1 MILALATCLAVLT
14 ASTLFFTSGCG
25 GPRGEVAQKK
35 MLDHLDDLLGKI
47 DVQKAEIDGGIK
59 AAKQGV
65 EGIRK
70 AKIKA
75 QIQLEQI
82 EQIDEKLKPFEEKI
96 GRCDH
101 TLARLRDLIKADM
114 PADIAGKS
122 FSVADLNEMANK
134 VIQARKDADSQ
145 IAGFKTARQNMQKLV
160 ADLTKTQH
168 GFDARIAN
176 LQSQVA
182 KLDAEMTAAKALK
195 QASATMGDG
204 TSTLASN
211 LDDLEKKIATLAA
224 DVRGELQG
232 EAARWSETKT
242 DKSIDDVDA
251 FIRDAQ
257 NSADTLAEIDRIL
270 GAAKK

>member
-82 EQIDEKLKPFEEKI
+82 DEKVQPYEAKI
-96 GRCDH
+96 GQCDQ